1 MHVVD
6 TVRTRWPRADLEYV
20 RLAATTLLA
29 LVLLPLAIMRLLF
42 DPIAAADRA
51 LAGAVK

>member
-1 MHVVD
+1 MHAVD
-6 TVRTRWPRADLEYV
+6 AVRTRWPKEDLDYI

-29 LVLLPLAIMRLLF
+29 LILLPLALVRLIF
-42 DPIAAADRA
+42 DPLSAADRA